1 MLVSIEKPAVRI
13 SSIDI
18 IVGLNAASIIGRTVP
33 GALADKIGRFN
44 MFIIMSVL
52 SIIFVFALWI
62 PAKSNALIIVF
73 ACFFGFSSGAY
84 VSIFPALIA
93 EITPDLSKLG
103 VRNGTSFAILSISAL
118 VGMYWLEKSSIM
130 HILRYLPGTPIAGQ
144 LLAAHSGKFL
154 GVQLFSG
161 LTLVLGTMLV
171 LACRYTKVGFAIK
184 TKV

>member
-1 MLVSIEKPAVRI
+1 MSVSLPSQLLEWLVLTSFL
-13 SSIDI
+13 
-18 IVGLNAASIIGRTVP
+18 GLNAASIIGRTVP

-44 MFIIMSVL
+44 MFILMSVL

-73 ACFFGFSSGAY
+73 ACFFGFSSGAF

-118 VGMYWLEKSSIM
+118 VGLYHLSQNSVMY
-130 HILRYLPGTPIAGQ
+130 TA
-144 LLAAHSGKFL
+144 
-154 GVQLFSG
+154 
-161 LTLVLGTMLV
+161 
-171 LACRYTKVGFAIK
+171 K
-184 TKV
+184 T